1 MEWVLLAIVTV
12 FGLGVYVVVE
22 SGSPLPKLTPKPRTP
37 RDDLFDARDSLRRQ
51 IEIME
56 CRAQDFR
63 RNVKNPW
70 SEDTLETLR
79 AELRAVEDKLG
90 PGA

>member
-1 MEWVLLAIVTV
+1 MGWVLLLAVLV
-12 FGLGVYVVVE
+12 VAGLGMYVVAE
-22 SGSPLPKLTPKPRTP
+22 SGSPLPKPKLRPRTP
-37 RDDLFDARDSLRRQ
+37 HDDLVDARDHLRRQ

-70 SEDTLETLR
+70 SEDALETLR
-79 AELRAVEDKLG
+79 HELRAVEEQLN
-90 PGA
+90 P